1 MPFKSDKPKPA
12 ATGQAGAR
20 LPDYLLEP
28 LPLPDVVESDTDT
41 AWGRW
46 EESLKA
52 SDNPGQVNPVVV
64 SDTSFGDTLPSAL
77 APMPD
82 FQNTKNRP

>member
-1 MPFKSDKPKPA
+1 MSIKSDKPKSA
-12 ATGQAGAR
+12 ASGQAGGR

-28 LPLPDVVESDTDT
+28 LPLPEVVESDTDT

-46 EESLKA
+46 EESLTA
-52 SDNPGQVNPVVV
+52 SDNPGQVSPVVA
-64 SDTSFGDTLPSAL
+64 SDTSYGDTLPSAL

-82 FQNTKNRP
+82 FQNTKNQP

>member
-1 MPFKSDKPKPA
+1 
-12 ATGQAGAR
+12 
-20 LPDYLLEP
+20 
-28 LPLPDVVESDTDT
+28 VVESDTDT

-52 SDNPGQVNPVVV
+52 SDNPGQINPVVA
-64 SDTSFGDTLPSAL
+64 SDTRFGDTLPSAL

-82 FQNTKNRP
+82 FQNTKNQP